1 MTNLRGHQ
9 KPGLSSVNYCR
20 ALNKPA
26 DNISP
31 SSWARLALASALI
44 RESPVGVMSQ
54 VSDSLCPHRQGEQCK
69 SPSQAYYAF
78 TNARAASF
86 KETFELLVL
95 TDGY

>member
-1 MTNLRGHQ
+1 MANLRGHQ
-9 KPGLSSVNYCR
+9 KPGLSPVNYCR

-54 VSDSLCPHRQGEQCK
+54 VRMTLCFPMG
-69 SPSQAYYAF
+69 
-78 TNARAASF
+78 
-86 KETFELLVL
+86 KENNVKVLHKHITLVRMEERHHIKKLLS
-95 TDGY
+95 